1 MPGGLTIDI
10 DRSVSAA
17 TTTKIRCQKTK
28 PAITPIHPMYTSPYY
43 DRPITRTQR
52 RDVLPAYVSYTH
64 AARSFCSLA
73 NVNVNKRKQSNA
85 GAETTARRIFKEKKK
100 NRRHHDDDASRP
112 PGVAID
118 TVPSTRPN
126 SLPHLVNGTTN
137 AQSAERT
144 STSVSSD
151 TSRVG

>member
-52 RDVLPAYVSYTH
+52 RDVLPLYLRIVH
-64 AARSFCSLA
+64 ARGSL
-73 NVNVNKRKQSNA
+73 
-85 GAETTARRIFKEKKK
+85 F
-100 NRRHHDDDASRP
+100 
-112 PGVAID
+112 
-118 TVPSTRPN
+118 
-126 SLPHLVNGTTN
+126 LF
-137 AQSAERT
+137 
-144 STSVSSD
+144 SS
-151 TSRVG
+151 